1 MDGMG
6 RDGTGRDGTNTG
18 RGRDGDGTGTGRD
31 GDAKVDTHSEMLS
44 VTTFDPEREADSA
57 GTYVYKV
64 SARGRVPRRCWAHNK
79 ELCV

>member
-1 MDGMG
+1 MPACVARATNGVC
-6 RDGTGRDGTNTG
+6 DGTGRDGTG
-18 RGRDGDGTGTGRD
+18 RGR
-31 GDAKVDTHSEMLS
+31 KVNTHSEMLS